1 MMFDIDEIDL
11 PGLCQIAQLAG
22 DEVMR
27 VYNAQYEVY
36 LKEDLS
42 PVTQADL
49 LADQVIQK
57 NLNILYPEYAV
68 ISEESDFKNSS
79 QSEVF
84 FLVDP
89 LDGTKEFINKNG
101 EFTVNIALVC
111 KTEVVAS
118 VVFAPAFN
126 ELYFASKTVGAWKK
140 NATDIIQLKIDSSK
154 IATPLKVI
162 GSRSHADKQVTSW
175 LESMNIDC
183 THAVLGSSLKFCRI
197 AEGASNIYPRFGPTR
212 MWDTA
217 AGHFILKMAGGAVV
231 DLQGREL
238 SYAGSGSFM
247 NPGFVALSSMDL
259 FESKS
264 FDVKIV

>member
-1 MMFDIDEIDL
+1 MKFDIDKIDL

-22 DEVMR
+22 DEIMR
-27 VYNAQYEVY
+27 VYNTQYDVS
-36 LKEDLS
+36 LKADFS
-42 PVTQADL
+42 PLTQADL
-49 LADQVIQK
+49 LADHLIQK
-57 NLNILYPEYAV
+57 HLSILFPKYTI
-68 ISEESDFKNSS
+68 ISEESDYMNSS

-101 EFTVNIALVC
+101 EFTVNIALVY

-126 ELYFASKTVGAWKK
+126 ELYFASKTAGAWKK
-140 NATDIIQLKIDSSK
+140 NSTETIQLKIDSSK
-154 IATPLKVI
+154 IPTPLKVI
-162 GSRSHADKQVTSW
+162 GSRSHADDQVTSW
-175 LESMNIDC
+175 LEKMSLDY
-183 THAVLGSSLKFCRI
+183 THTVLGSSLKFCRI

-217 AGHFILKMAGGAVV
+217 AGHFILKMAGGVVV

-247 NPGFVALSSMDL
+247 NPWFIALSSKDL
-259 FESKS
+259 FGSKS
-264 FDVKIV
+264 FEVNEK